1 MRWVVINNINGWII
15 LDKQTGITSRQA
27 VTKISRI
34 LNIKKIGHG
43 GTLDP
48 MATGVLPIAV
58 GEATKCI
65 SFIQNKSKKYSFIVK
80 WGETTNTD
88 DSEGTVLE
96 KSNVRPTKNQIL
108 EIINSFTGKIFQKPP
123 IFSAIKIDGKRSYKL
138 ARNNIIVKHQ
148 PREVEIHKLILK
160 NIINSDFAEFEVLC
174 GKGTYVRSLAKD
186 IAEKLN
192 TKGHVTSLR
201 RHTVGDFSE
210 KDTIFIDFFKEIIHS
225 PAILKKMLPIEA
237 VLDDI
242 PALALNEIEARK
254 LKLGQKIQFNSLE
267 FKNKFL
273 NKHPNFQEFERL
285 CAIRNDS
292 LIALVKI
299 ETDLVK
305 PKRIINIK
313 IEGKYDVDRKE

>member
-1 MRWVVINNINGWII
+1 M
-15 LDKQTGITSRQA
+15 
-27 VTKISRI
+27 
-34 LNIKKIGHG
+34 
-43 GTLDP
+43 
-48 MATGVLPIAV
+48 
-58 GEATKCI
+58 
-65 SFIQNKSKKYSFIVK
+65 
-80 WGETTNTD
+80 
-88 DSEGTVLE
+88 
-96 KSNVRPTKNQIL
+96 
-108 EIINSFTGKIFQKPP
+108 
-123 IFSAIKIDGKRSYKL
+123 
-138 ARNNIIVKHQ
+138 
-148 PREVEIHKLILK
+148 ILK

-192 TKGHVTSLR
+192 TKGHIKALR

-267 FKNKFL
+267 HKNKFL
-273 NKHPNFQEFERL
+273 NKYPNFQEFEKF
-285 CAIRNDS
+285 CAIRKDR
-292 LIALVKI
+292 LIAIVKI
-299 ETDLVK
+299 DYDLVK

-313 IEGKYDVDRKE
+313 LEGKYDVDRKE

>member
-1 MRWVVINNINGWII
+1 M
-15 LDKQTGITSRQA
+15 
-27 VTKISRI
+27 
-34 LNIKKIGHG
+34 
-43 GTLDP
+43 
-48 MATGVLPIAV
+48 
-58 GEATKCI
+58 
-65 SFIQNKSKKYSFIVK
+65 
-80 WGETTNTD
+80 
-88 DSEGTVLE
+88 
-96 KSNVRPTKNQIL
+96 
-108 EIINSFTGKIFQKPP
+108 
-123 IFSAIKIDGKRSYKL
+123 
-138 ARNNIIVKHQ
+138 
-148 PREVEIHKLILK
+148 ILK

-201 RHTVGDFSE
+201 RHAVGDFSE

-273 NKHPNFQEFERL
+273 NKHPNFQEFEKTLR
-285 CAIRNDS
+285 
-292 LIALVKI
+292 
-299 ETDLVK
+299 
-305 PKRIINIK
+305 
-313 IEGKYDVDRKE
+313 Y

>member
-1 MRWVVINNINGWII
+1 MVIINNINGWIV
-15 LDKQTGITSRQA
+15 LDKQLGVTSRQA
-27 VTKISRI
+27 VTKISKI
-34 LNIKKIGHG
+34 LNIKKVGHA

-65 SFIQNKSKKYSFIVK
+65 SFIHNKIKKYSFTVK

-88 DSEGTVLE
+88 DLEGTVLE
-96 KSNVRPTKNQIL
+96 KSNVRPTKTQVIDIL
-108 EIINSFTGKIFQKPP
+108 NSFKGKVLQDPP
-123 IFSAIKIDGKRSYKL
+123 AFSAIKIDGKRSYKL
-138 ARNNIIVKHQ
+138 ARNNIIVKHR
-148 PREVEIHKLILK
+148 PREVQIHKLSLK
-160 NIINSDFAEFEVLC
+160 KIVNSDLAEFEVLC
-174 GKGTYVRSLAKD
+174 GKGTYIRSLAKD

-192 TKGHVTSLR
+192 TKAHVIALR
-201 RHTVGDFSE
+201 RHSVGNFRE
-210 KDTIFIDFFKEIIHS
+210 KDTIFIDFFTEIIHS
-225 PAILKKMLPIEA
+225 PSILRKVLPIEA

-273 NKHPNFQEFERL
+273 NKHPNFQEFEKL
-285 CAIRNDS
+285 CATRNDS

-305 PKRIINIK
+305 PKRIINI
-313 IEGKYDVDRKE
+313 

>member
-1 MRWVVINNINGWII
+1 
-15 LDKQTGITSRQA
+15 
-27 VTKISRI
+27 
-34 LNIKKIGHG
+34 
-43 GTLDP
+43 

-108 EIINSFTGKIFQKPP
+108 EIINSFTGTIFQKPP

-192 TKGHVTSLR
+192 TKGHVTSIR
-201 RHTVGDFSE
+201 RYTVGHFSE

-273 NKHPNFQEFERL
+273 NKHPNFQEFEKL
-285 CAIRNDS
+285 CAVRNDR
-292 LIALVKI
+292 LIGLVKI

-305 PKRIINIK
+305 PKRIINM
-313 IEGKYDVDRKE
+313 

>member
-1 MRWVVINNINGWII
+1 
-15 LDKQTGITSRQA
+15 
-27 VTKISRI
+27 
-34 LNIKKIGHG
+34 
-43 GTLDP
+43 

-65 SFIQNKSKKYSFIVK
+65 SLIQKKSKKYSFTVK
-80 WGETTNTD
+80 WGESTNTD

-96 KSNVRPTKNQIL
+96 KSNVRPTKNQIVDIL
-108 EIINSFTGKIFQKPP
+108 NSFTGKIFQKPP
-123 IFSAIKIDGKRSYKL
+123 AFSAIKIDGKRSYKL
-138 ARNNIIVKHQ
+138 ARNNIIVKHK
-148 PREVEIHKLILK
+148 PREIEIYKLILK
-160 NIINSDFAEFEVLC
+160 NIVDSDFAEFEVLC
-174 GKGTYVRSLAKD
+174 GKGTYVRSLVKD
-186 IAEKLN
+186 IAEKLS
-192 TKGHVTSLR
+192 TKGHITALR
-201 RHTVGDFSE
+201 RQSVGDFSE

-273 NKHPNFQEFERL
+273 NKYPNFQEFEKL
-285 CAIRNDS
+285 CAIKNNS
-292 LIALVKI
+292 LVALVKI

-305 PKRIINIK
+305 PKRIINIE
-313 IEGKYDVDRKE
+313 IEGK

>member
-1 MRWVVINNINGWII
+1 MRSVIINNINGWII
-15 LDKQTGITSRQA
+15 LDKQIGITSRQA

-34 LNIKKIGHG
+34 LNIRKVGHG

-65 SFIQNKSKKYSFIVK
+65 SLIQQKSKKYSFTVK

-88 DSEGTVLE
+88 DSEGEILE
-96 KSNVRPTKNQIL
+96 KSNIRPTKDQIL
-108 EIINSFTGKIFQKPP
+108 DILNSFIGKIFQTPP
-123 IFSAIKIDGKRSYKL
+123 AFSAIKIDGKRSYKL
-138 ARNNIIVKHQ
+138 ARNNISVKHQ
-148 PREVEIHKLILK
+148 PREVEINKLILK
-160 NIINSDFAEFEVLC
+160 NIVNSDFAEFEVLC
-174 GKGTYVRSLAKD
+174 GKGTYVRSLAND
-186 IAEKLN
+186 IAKKLN
-192 TKGHVTSLR
+192 TKGHVTALR
-201 RHTVGDFSE
+201 RHTVGNFSE

-254 LKLGQKIQFNSLE
+254 LKLGQQIQFSTLE

-273 NKHPNFQEFERL
+273 NKHPDFQEFEKL
-285 CAIRNDS
+285 CAIKNNS
-292 LIALVKI
+292 LIAFVKI
-299 ETDLVK
+299 EADLVK
-305 PKRIINIK
+305 PKRIINRI
-313 IEGKYDVDRKE
+313 IEGKYDVD